1 MLCSGREYIR
11 TDTIEDS
18 TMTLNVFN
26 TMSSHKEPFVPREE
40 KKVRMYV
47 CGVTVYDECH
57 LGHARCYITFDIV
70 KRYLEYKGYQVTYVR
85 NVTDID
91 DKIIQKAQKADVSD
105 LSQEVKNVTGK
116 YYDSFKKHMQELNV
130 LEPTREPKATEHIAD
145 IVHAVTTLIDK
156 GFAYTVDGDV
166 YFEVGKLPSYGKL
179 SKRTL
184 EDMLAGARVEINKN
198 KRSPMDFALWKK
210 AKEDEPSWES
220 PWGKGRP
227 GWHIECSVMSTKY
240 LGTAFDIH
248 GGGQDLIFPHHEN
261 EIAQAEAISGEQ
273 FVRYWVH
280 NGFVTV
286 NKEKMS
292 KSLGNFF
299 ALKDIFKEYSGNV
312 VRFFLMTKHY
322 RSPIDFCDE
331 ELREAQKNIERIENC
346 IARIVEI
353 IEKDTVINVESTEKS
368 TWINQF
374 EEAMDDDFNTARAI
388 AVVFD
393 LRHELNKIMSGSGDQ
408 SMLRTGYS
416 DLVLMLTILGVTY
429 HVVEILKVLKDEEKS
444 VDSLDEVL
452 AKKELSESDVRDL
465 IKMRNYAR
473 KNRVWDKADIIR
485 DALGTRNISLQD
497 EPDGT
502 VYSIDKS

>member
-1 MLCSGREYIR
+1 
-11 TDTIEDS
+11 
-18 TMTLNVFN
+18 
-26 TMSSHKEPFVPREE
+26 
-40 KKVRMYV
+40 
-47 CGVTVYDECH
+47 
-57 LGHARCYITFDIV
+57 
-70 KRYLEYKGYQVTYVR
+70 
-85 NVTDID
+85 
-91 DKIIQKAQKADVSD
+91 
-105 LSQEVKNVTGK
+105 
-116 YYDSFKKHMQELNV
+116 
-130 LEPTREPKATEHIAD
+130 
-145 IVHAVTTLIDK
+145 
-156 GFAYTVDGDV
+156 
-166 YFEVGKLPSYGKL
+166 
-179 SKRTL
+179 
-184 EDMLAGARVEINKN
+184 
-198 KRSPMDFALWKK
+198 MDFALWKK
-210 AKEDEPSWES
+210 AKENEPSWES

-393 LRHELNKIMSGSGDQ
+393 LMHELNKIMSGSGDQ